1 MKKYLFFIF
10 MIALSGCSIKSL
22 PPTKSYTINTQIHIK
37 SIAINHQKCKSIKIN
52 FPDSSNFIMSTN
64 MIYVKGLQK
73 NSYYF
78 SKWYETPNQMLN
90 DLFYTGLS
98 QSKICKNIYS
108 FGLMI
113 PSDLVLKSQIL
124 DFSQKFIGNHSFSE
138 VKIIFFLVNKDNL
151 LIAQKEFDTKVI
163 CDTNNAQGGVKAL
176 SKASKQITSKM
187 INWLYK
193 ILDK

>member
-1 MKKYLFFIF
+1 
-10 MIALSGCSIKSL
+10 
-22 PPTKSYTINTQIHIK
+22 
-37 SIAINHQKCKSIKIN
+37 
-52 FPDSSNFIMSTN
+52 

-138 VKIIFFLVNKDNL
+138 VKIIFFLVNKNNL
-151 LIAQKEFDTKVI
+151 LIAQKEFDTKVT
-163 CDTNNAQGGVKAL
+163 CDTNNAVKAL